1 MDDIGGGRGTF
12 KELPPRM
19 AMSRVTRVI
28 LIDLLVERSEF
39 GHGGNQEVIQP
50 IAEKSAVEVLL
61 VTPQMQSEEAGLRAQ
76 EEGQVGITENDVP
89 DWNYEYP
96 FWEECSMKMYG
107 NEVIFR
113 RIAMPLHGYDKM
125 TREWIR
131 AIGPDAVV
139 CSGSRRN
146 VTMWEE
152 WMSGA
157 ESLMRCSSRTGI
169 PTLGICFG
177 HQLLCHALGASV
189 ERAESMSSGVWEL
202 SLNSHGSTDELFST
216 RGSGEGGSPVAL
228 YSHQDHVTTVPESCL
243 LLGSAEHN
251 RVTAVRVLDDNGGEL
266 PAWGVQ
272 FHPEAAKARVERAFE
287 WGHISEEEMVSFQRE
302 HDGAGVLNS
311 FASVVYANINETT

>member
-1 MDDIGGGRGTF
+1 MR
-12 KELPPRM
+12 
-19 AMSRVTRVI
+19 RVTRVI

-50 IAEKSAVEVLL
+50 IAESSAVEVLL

-76 EEGQVGITENDVP
+76 EQGLVEISEKDVP
-89 DWNYEYP
+89 NWDYEYP
-96 FWEECSMKMYG
+96 FWEECSMEMNG
-107 NEVIFR
+107 NEVVFR
-113 RIAMPLHGYDKM
+113 RIAMPLHGDDEM
-125 TREWIR
+125 TRDWVR
-131 AIGPDAVV
+131 AIEPDAVV

-146 VTMWEE
+146 VTMWED
-152 WMSGA
+152 WMRGGG
-157 ESLMRCSSRTGI
+157 SLMRCSSRMGI

-202 SLNSHGSTDELFST
+202 TLNSRGSSDELFAS
-216 RGSGEGGSPVAL
+216 RGSGEGGSIVAL

-251 RVTAVRVLDDNGGEL
+251 RVTAVRVMGENGREL

-272 FHPEAAKARVERAFE
+272 FHPEAAKARVERAFS
-287 WGHISEEEMVSFQRE
+287 WGHISEEEMVAFQRE

-311 FASVVYANINETT
+311 FASVVHANID

>member
-1 MDDIGGGRGTF
+1 V
-12 KELPPRM
+12 
-19 AMSRVTRVI
+19 SRVTRVI

-50 IAEKSAVEVLL
+50 IAERSAVEVLL
-61 VTPQMQSEEAGLRAQ
+61 VTPQMQSEEAGSRAQ
-76 EEGQVGITENDVP
+76 EEGIVRISENEVP
-89 DWNYEYP
+89 TWDYEYP
-96 FWEECSMKMYG
+96 FWEECSMEMHG
-107 NEVIFR
+107 NEVVFR
-113 RIAMPLHGYDKM
+113 RIAMPLHGDDVM
-125 TREWIR
+125 TRDWIR

-157 ESLMRCSSRTGI
+157 GSLMRCSSRMGI

-177 HQLLCHALGASV
+177 HQLLCHALGAQV

-202 SLNSHGSTDELFST
+202 ALNSNGSSDELFAN
-216 RGSGEGGSPVAL
+216 RGSGVGGAPVAL
-228 YSHQDHVTTVPESCL
+228 YSHQDHVMNVPESCI

-251 RVTAVRVLDDNGGEL
+251 RVTAVRVKGNNGGVL

-287 WGHISEEEMVSFQRE
+287 WGHISEEEMVSFRRE

-311 FASVVYANINETT
+311 FASVVHANID

>member
-1 MDDIGGGRGTF
+1 VR
-12 KELPPRM
+12 
-19 AMSRVTRVI
+19 RVTRVI

-50 IAEKSAVEVLL
+50 IAESSAVEVLL

-76 EEGQVGITENDVP
+76 EQGLVEISEKDVP
-89 DWNYEYP
+89 NWDYEYP
-96 FWEECSMKMYG
+96 FWEECSMEMNG
-107 NEVIFR
+107 NEVVFR
-113 RIAMPLHGYDKM
+113 RIAMPLHGDDEK
-125 TREWIR
+125 TRDWVR
-131 AIGPDAVV
+131 AIEPDAVV

-146 VTMWEE
+146 VTMWED
-152 WMSGA
+152 WMRGGG
-157 ESLMRCSSRTGI
+157 SLMRCSSRMGI

-202 SLNSHGSTDELFST
+202 TLNSRGSSDELFAS
-216 RGSGEGGSPVAL
+216 RGSGEGGAIVAL

-251 RVTAVRVLDDNGGEL
+251 RVTAVRVMGENGREL

-272 FHPEAAKARVERAFE
+272 FHPEAAKARVERAFS
-287 WGHISEEEMVSFQRE
+287 WGHISEEEMVAFQRE

-311 FASVVYANINETT
+311 FASVVHANID

>member
-1 MDDIGGGRGTF
+1 MG
-12 KELPPRM
+12 
-19 AMSRVTRVI
+19 RVTRVI

-50 IAEKSAVEVLL
+50 IAERGAVEVLL
-61 VTPQMQSEEAGLRAQ
+61 VTPQMQSVEAGQRAQ
-76 EEGQVGITENDVP
+76 EEGLVGISENDVP
-89 DWNYEYP
+89 NWDYEYP
-96 FWEECSMKMYG
+96 FWEDCSMEMNG

-113 RIAMPLHGYDKM
+113 RIAMPLHGNDEL
-125 TREWIR
+125 TEDWVR

-152 WMSGA
+152 WMGGGG
-157 ESLMRCSSRTGI
+157 SLMRCSSRMGI

-177 HQLLCHALGASV
+177 HQLLCHSLGASV
-189 ERAESMSSGVWEL
+189 ERAGSMSSGVWEL
-202 SLNSHGSTDELFST
+202 ALNSHGSSDELFSS
-216 RGSGEGGSPVAL
+216 RGSGKDGAPVAL

-251 RVTAVRVLDDNGGEL
+251 RVTAVRVMGEDGLEL

-272 FHPEAAKARVERAFE
+272 FHPEAAKARVERAFD
-287 WGHISEEEMVSFQRE
+287 WGHISEDEMVAFQRE

-311 FASVVYANINETT
+311 FASVVLANID

>member
-1 MDDIGGGRGTF
+1 
-12 KELPPRM
+12 
-19 AMSRVTRVI
+19 MSRVTRVI

-50 IAEKSAVEVLL
+50 IAERSAVEVLL

-76 EEGQVGITENDVP
+76 EQGLVGISENDVP
-89 DWNYEYP
+89 NWDYEYP
-96 FWEECSMKMYG
+96 FWEECSMEMHG
-107 NEVIFR
+107 NEVVFMW
-113 RIAMPLHGYDKM
+113 IAMPLHGDDEM
-125 TREWIR
+125 TRDWIR

-152 WMSGA
+152 WMSGGG
-157 ESLMRCSSRTGI
+157 SLMRCSSRMGI

-202 SLNSHGSTDELFST
+202 TLNSRGSSDELFVS
-216 RGSGEGGSPVAL
+216 RGSGEGGAPVAL

-251 RVTAVRVLDDNGGEL
+251 RVTAVRVMGDNGREL

-272 FHPEAAKARVERAFE
+272 FHPEAAKARVERAFD
-287 WGHISEEEMVSFQRE
+287 WGHISEEEMVAFQRE

-311 FASVVYANINETT
+311 FASVVHANID